1 MKKAK
6 QLNPI
11 QLKRIWELKKQ
22 PEIIR
27 ANFNTELYLKIL
39 KQKLYECK

>member
-11 QLKRIWELKKQ
+11 ALKHIWELKKPNQ
-22 PEIIR
+22 IR

-39 KQKLYECK
+39 KHKLNECK